1 MVRLALLL
9 VAAAVHDE
17 PERYPLGATKAWEPG
32 SNDFKKIDNAAR
44 LAKKNTQNSGD
55 LAWQLDDKTECYS
68 GAEGLYSKVGAPRP
82 RATRSRSRFPEL
94 FFTPARRTL
103 AAHRLLRR
111 RVPAL
116 RQTRR
121 VLRRPVVL
129 LHDPGLRDLQ
139 PSISRQDR
147 PPRVAQMRVD
157 QVLRTLRAVLPH

>member
-44 LAKKNTQNSGD
+44 LAKKNTPSGD

-116 RQTRR
+116 WRALRR
-121 VLRRPVVL
+121 VLRRSVVL

-139 PSISRQDR
+139 PSTPRQDR

>member
-17 PERYPLGATKAWEPG
+17 PERYPLGATKAWKPG
-32 SNDFKKIDNAAR
+32 SNEYKKIKNAAR
-44 LAKKNTQNSGD
+44 LAKENMRSD
-55 LAWQLDDKTECYS
+55 DRAWQLDDKTECYS

-139 PSISRQDR
+139 PSTPRQDR
-147 PPRVAQMRVD
+147 PPRVAQMRAD

>member
-17 PERYPLGATKAWEPG
+17 PERYPLGATKAWENTESG
-32 SNDFKKIDNAAR
+32 YFKEIKNAAR
-44 LAKKNTQNSGD
+44 LAKKKRSDD

-139 PSISRQDR
+139 PSTQRHDR
-147 PPRVAQMRVD
+147 PQRVAQMRAD